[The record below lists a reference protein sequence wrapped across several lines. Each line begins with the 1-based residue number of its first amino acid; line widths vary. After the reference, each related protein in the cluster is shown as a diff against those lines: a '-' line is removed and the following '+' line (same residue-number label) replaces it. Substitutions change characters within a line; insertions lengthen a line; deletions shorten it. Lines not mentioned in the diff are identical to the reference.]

1 MVCALSDLAD
11 AFILTFASQA
21 MKAAGSVD
29 HYSFSGDLEYGNN
42 SWIV

>member
-1 MVCALSDLAD
+1 
-11 AFILTFASQA
+11 